1 MTSKSFMVNGIRNL
15 LKRNYDIEKDIIDI
29 EAEVDSTLTFQENWS
44 IIKELGKVLTPAI
57 LTWLA
62 TQNPIWT
69 VVITA
74 FAKALFDIA
83 EYYVRVYK

>member
-1 MTSKSFMVNGIRNL
+1 MKKKQTKTTSTRFSLTGWS
-15 LKRNYDIEKDIIDI
+15 LKEFLKGYLNIFRK
-29 EAEVDSTLTFQENWS
+29 NWS